1 MDSSN
6 MNTDFT
12 QLGIGVMA
20 VMLLGYIAKLTFPYF
35 LRKIDEK
42 DAVITKLT
50 EDFRETINHK
60 QTEFSAAI
68 NRQSEA
74 VETLAEN
81 IAQNTRVT
89 ESQTDVFKQ
98 LIKQK

>member
-1 MDSSN
+1 
-6 MNTDFT
+6 MNPDFT

-60 QTEFSAAI
+60 QTEFSHAI
-68 NRQSEA
+68 DRQSKA
-74 VETLAEN
+74 IETLAEN
-81 IAQNTRVT
+81 IAQNTNTT
-89 ESQTDVFKQ
+89 ESQTEIFKQ
-98 LIKQK
+98 LIKSK